1 MTDVATAAARQRGS
15 QVFRVVCL
23 AENLSQVLR
32 DLEPWAW
39 RDLYLYL
46 RADYSEAGISGEVLG
61 MMLVESG
68 DRYAAHLA
76 AILPPPKL

>member
-1 MTDVATAAARQRGS
+1 MTDLATAAALQRGS
-15 QVFRVVCL
+15 QVFRVVCN

-39 RDLYLYL
+39 QDLYLYL
-46 RADYSEAGISGEVLG
+46 REDYSEAGISGEVLG